1 MAFGLLS
8 RGYIE
13 RKAMSLEELEKK
25 GTLYE
30 IAKILGITA
39 SSAYKWRK
47 IKHIPPLRLYELKE
61 KKPEWFK

>member
-1 MAFGLLS
+1 
-8 RGYIE
+8 
-13 RKAMSLEELEKK
+13 MSLEELEKK

-47 IKHIPPLRLYELKE
+47 LKQIPPLRLYELKE